1 MFIAKMG
8 LELKHVI
15 GRIIS
20 LQSMRY
26 PGSFLDSWHEDS
38 KVVHVTQ
45 CDYTEVPNAVWTRFI
60 VHEGSNGSMV
70 LESLRYRNYYVDAWH
85 EDSRIVHLTHKPL
98 PPVGE
103 AWAEWELIV
112 REDDIVNIKSRRY
125 GGYLDSWQHKEVKVT
140 DGNPAESWAQW
151 RLGIGPGK
159 GIVDGYELVASL
171 YAMIWTNRSP

>member
-1 MFIAKMG
+1 MMERQKSPF
-8 LELKHVI
+8 
-15 GRIIS
+15 
-20 LQSMRY
+20 
-26 PGSFLDSWHEDS
+26 
-38 KVVHVTQ
+38 
-45 CDYTEVPNAVWTRFI
+45 
-60 VHEGSNGSMV
+60 
-70 LESLRYRNYYVDAWH
+70 
-85 EDSRIVHLTHKPL
+85 
-98 PPVGE
+98 

-171 YAMIWTNRSP
+171 RNDLDKPVSMTYKHRRESFEMEFIFVIQNN